1 MIVGVV
7 HFYSKIKYGYNK
19 RNTPIYLF
27 TPYDRNLSTYKVA
40 STESDK
46 THNQIAVVDTRSV
59 TIIRLLGRVG
69 DSKAEGLAMYLH
81 YSPYA
86 VYTSRNINGLMT
98 SIQPS
103 ETVTRTDIS
112 HLLTINVDPEG
123 TKDID
128 DVISFDL
135 PNIYITIADVACYIQ
150 PGSEIDL
157 HARKVG
163 QTLYYPEIAPHTMFP
178 VQFQQM
184 ATLSVGSVRNGVTLK
199 YNIKSKTSTFMLTT
213 VMNKKQHTYE
223 DIYNELY
230 SRILRDL
237 SREFGMPS
245 DDSHKWI
252 EACMIHYN
260 CEAAKLLENY
270 KCGIFRKQE
279 LSENQIKLHPDL
291 PIFGSAASYTNQPE
305 KHIGIGKLYCH
316 ATSPLRRYVDIVNQ
330 RILHQ
335 ILENKDC
342 TPTSSPEEF
351 NLLEKEA
358 KRFSRDSFFLSL
370 VLTNPSGTVQA
381 IVTEV
386 IDDSIKF
393 YIPIW
398 KRIIKKKTSEK
409 VNVGA
414 SISVDYLSQP
424 DKVFWKDR
432 LLFRIS
438 NISYPEQ

>member
-86 VYTSRNINGLMT
+86 VYTSRNIHGLM
-98 SIQPS
+98 SSVQPS

-135 PNIYITIADVACYIQ
+135 PNVYITIADVAWYIQ
-150 PGSEIDL
+150 PDSEIDL

-163 QTLYYPEIAPHTMFP
+163 QTLYYPEMAPHTMFP
-178 VQFQQM
+178 LQFQQM

-199 YNIKSKTSTFMLTT
+199 YNMKTKKSTFMLTT
-213 VMNKKQHTYE
+213 IINKRQHTYE
-223 DIYNELY
+223 DIYTELY
-230 SRILRDL
+230 STNLKAL

-252 EACMIHYN
+252 EQMMILYN
-260 CEAAKLLENY
+260 TEAGKMLKKAGMGILRKHNEPDFEKLERYKMIGLENLAFSSAEY
-270 KCGIFRKQE
+270 CLAEEEHTRHFGLE
-279 LSENQIKLHPDL
+279 SDHYAHASS
-291 PIFGSAASYTNQPE
+291 PI
-305 KHIGIGKLYCH
+305 
-316 ATSPLRRYVDIVNQ
+316 RRYADLVNQ
-330 RILHQ
+330 RIMK
-335 ILENKDC
+335 IIMKGSKEKYYVRENS
-342 TPTSSPEEF
+342 TME
-351 NLLEKEA
+351 
-358 KRFSRDSFFLSL
+358 
-370 VLTNPSGTVQA
+370 
-381 IVTEV
+381 
-386 IDDSIKF
+386 
-393 YIPIW
+393 
-398 KRIIKKKTSEK
+398 
-409 VNVGA
+409 
-414 SISVDYLSQP
+414 IS
-424 DKVFWKDR
+424 
-432 LLFRIS
+432 
-438 NISYPEQ
+438 